1 MSMSAGSTPDYLV
14 DRRRM
19 RRKLFFWR
27 IAAFALVGLALLGLA
42 FQAVGSRGAGTLV
55 PHIARLKIQG
65 VITGDDQTI
74 KLLGD
79 IEKSPASALILSLES
94 PGGTTVGSERLY
106 DAIRR
111 VAAKKP
117 VVATVGTMAAS
128 GAYIAALGADR
139 IVARGNSLVG
149 SIGVLFEFP
158 NFSGLLEKVGVAV
171 ETVKSAPLKASPNGF
186 EPTSDAARA
195 ALASLVSDSFDWFK
209 GLVKSRRNLS
219 DAELTTVSDGRVFTG
234 RQSLPLKLID
244 QVGTEEDAVAWLES
258 DKGVAKGLPIRDWR
272 AERSFERLGLFGAA
286 AGLAQNLGWPGLAG
300 LLRQVAAAERAPM
313 LDGLV
318 SIWQGAGAK

>member
-1 MSMSAGSTPDYLV
+1 MSMSGSTADYLV
-14 DRRRM
+14 DRRRI

-27 IAAFALVGLALLGLA
+27 AAALVLVALTIIGLGLKA
-42 FQAVGSRGAGTLV
+42 GGTRGAGTLL

-65 VITGDDQTI
+65 LITGDDATI
-74 KLLGD
+74 KLLDD
-79 IEKSPASALILSLES
+79 IEKSPASALILSIES
-94 PGGTTVGSERLY
+94 PGGTTVGSERLF

-117 VVATVGTMAAS
+117 VVADVGTMAAS
-128 GAYIAALGADR
+128 GAYIAALGADH

-158 NFSGLLEKVGVAV
+158 NVSGLLDKLGVKV

-195 ALASLVSDSFDWFK
+195 ALASLVTDSFDWFK
-209 GLVKSRRNLS
+209 ALVKDRRHMS
-219 DAELTTVSDGRVFTG
+219 DEELAAVVDGRVFTG

-244 QVGTEEDAVAWLES
+244 QIGAERDAVAWLETE
-258 DKGVAKGLPIRDWR
+258 KGVAKGLPIRDWKG
-272 AERSFERLGLFGAA
+272 RSSLERLGLFGAA
-286 AGLAQNLGWPGLAG
+286 ARVADSLGWSTLSR
-300 LLRQVAAAERAPM
+300 LLEQASDLDRSRK

-318 SIWQGAGAK
+318 SIWQGGAVD

>member
-1 MSMSAGSTPDYLV
+1 MSMSAGTTADYLV

-27 IAAFALVGLALLGLA
+27 AAAFLIVALVIVGLGLR
-42 FQAVGSRGAGTLV
+42 AVGSNGAGTLV

-65 VITGDDQTI
+65 IITGDDTTI
-74 KLLGD
+74 KLLKD
-79 IEKSPASALILSLES
+79 IEDSPAKALILSIES
-94 PGGTTVGSERLY
+94 PGGTTVGSERLF
-106 DAIRR
+106 DAIRQ

-117 VVATVGTMAAS
+117 VVATVGSMAAS

-149 SIGVLFEFP
+149 SIGVLFEYP
-158 NFSGLLEKVGVAV
+158 NVSGLLDKLGVKV

-195 ALASLVSDSFDWFK
+195 ALAALVADSFDWFK
-209 GLVKSRRNLS
+209 GLVKDRRGMT
-219 DAELTTVSDGRVFTG
+219 DAELAAVVDGRVFTG
-234 RQSLPLKLID
+234 RQSMPLKLID
-244 QVGTEEDAVAWLES
+244 QIGTERDAIAWLES
-258 DKGVAKGLPIRDWR
+258 DKGVAKGLPIRDWK
-272 AERSFERLGLFGAA
+272 ADRSFERLGLFGASA
-286 AGLAQNLGWPGLAG
+286 SLADWLGWPV
-300 LLRQVAAAERAPM
+300 VAHVLQQGAALERAPM

-318 SIWQGAGAK
+318 SIWQGAGVE